1 MTPARI
7 RLGVRTFIGNSAVV
21 SAGVAIGDNSLIG
34 VLSVAPKEGSERSN
48 ATWCGSPAVL
58 FPRGE
63 SKAGFSEAKPY
74 LPLTKLQ
81 IIHGSIELLRITLP
95 PAASIIVAS
104 SVIDAAMGL
113 LKNIG
118 PVGTL
123 LALPVVFG
131 VSSGLMI
138 LMVAAVKWLVMGRYK
153 PFVHPLWCSFVWRLE
168 FVNSLYEFFAAHLLL
183 ETLQGTPFLP
193 WYLRLMGAKIGK
205 ACYIETTGFLE
216 WDLVEIGDRVM
227 VNENAVIQTHLF
239 EDRILQASRLRI
251 GNDCM
256 VGATSV
262 VLYDSIMENGSKLD
276 ALTLLMKGETLPGN
290 THWMGIPASSKLA
303 AIKLNN
309 KLNDKVRRRTVK
321 RHYELEHSSF
331 T

>member
-63 SKAGFSEAKPY
+63 SKAGFSEAKTY
-74 LPLTKLQ
+74 LPSTKLQ
-81 IIHGSIELLRITLP
+81 IIRGSIELLRITLP

-104 SVIDAAMGL
+104 SVIHAAMGL

-138 LMVAAVKWLVMGRYK
+138 LMVAAVTRLAIGRCK
-153 PFVHPLWCSFVWRLE
+153 PFFQ
-168 FVNSLYEFFAAHLLL
+168 LL
-183 ETLQGTPFLP
+183 GWNF
-193 WYLRLMGAKIGK
+193 
-205 ACYIETTGFLE
+205 
-216 WDLVEIGDRVM
+216 
-227 VNENAVIQTHLF
+227 
-239 EDRILQASRLRI
+239 
-251 GNDCM
+251 
-256 VGATSV
+256 
-262 VLYDSIMENGSKLD
+262 
-276 ALTLLMKGETLPGN
+276 
-290 THWMGIPASSKLA
+290 
-303 AIKLNN
+303 
-309 KLNDKVRRRTVK
+309 VRRPESVK
-321 RHYELEHSSF
+321 TL
-331 T
+331 